1 MEKPMLK
8 IIFFARL
15 REVMEIDEISYELSE
30 EKMTV
35 ETVLANLSK
44 QYVNFSDYLEQ
55 GNRLMIAVNQEV
67 SNDDTV
73 LCSGDELAIFP
84 PVTGG

>member
-1 MEKPMLK
+1 MLK